1 MRAFAN
7 STAQRD
13 EGIGA
18 RPRGRSTWV
27 RTGAVVP
34 LLLVAACGPGKSV
47 YVYRSDATVAEA
59 DKVVFDCRVA
69 AARNVPSDTQVYSTP
84 AWSTPVY
91 TDCAS
96 NRGRTSCVT
105 SGGFTMGGDVHSY
118 DANSG
123 LRAEYFRRCVEAPRF
138 TPRRSGAGP
147 GPTRVYWCERFR
159 GLAGIGSGP

>member
-1 MRAFAN
+1 MRLGCFGKVGHMRAFAN

-59 DKVVFDCRVA
+59 ARTMAERRIHRVLVLDEKKKLLGVVA
-69 AARNVPSDTQVYSTP
+69 ALDVCRH
-84 AWSTPVY
+84 
-91 TDCAS
+91 
-96 NRGRTSCVT
+96 VT
-105 SGGFTMGGDVHSY
+105 S
-118 DANSG
+118 
-123 LRAEYFRRCVEAPRF
+123 
-138 TPRRSGAGP
+138 
-147 GPTRVYWCERFR
+147 
-159 GLAGIGSGP
+159 